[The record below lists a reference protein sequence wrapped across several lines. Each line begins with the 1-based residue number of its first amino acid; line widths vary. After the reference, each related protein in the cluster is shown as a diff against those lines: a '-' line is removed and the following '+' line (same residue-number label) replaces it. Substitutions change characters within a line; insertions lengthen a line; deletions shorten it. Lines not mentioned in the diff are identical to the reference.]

1 MYSIKPQSKSNGT
14 GGYLDH
20 LFDDKPKEPQPA
32 PEPLIDSTRLRK
44 DLSSSVYTKAEENKK
59 KKFPYVYGPKLPQ
72 LEPRHLYSV
81 SSDNE
86 SVNLTLVEHPNQ
98 PTIPKSIPKRDKRQ
112 TKDSTKIK
120 GKLSALNEKQDT
132 LINRTT
138 TYNQIYPK
146 DSEKKISKDINPITK
161 PVYKLWG
168 KFKNDKDL
176 KNGKKVQY
184 AASVPKT
191 PIWQRFTS
199 KENSKDSSNDADIQ
213 ENLSG
218 LGDIDPDT
226 HNNELNKTRTNEE
239 VDADIQE
246 NLSGLGDIDP
256 DTHNNELNKTRTNEE
271 VDADIQENLS
281 GLGDIDPDT
290 HNNELNKTRTNEE
303 VDADIQENIK
313 GIDGGVDTEAIDGG
327 VDTEAIDAAEGAV
340 EVPSKSDDVIAENLV
355 DNAKKDTSAVID
367 TEALEDADGA
377 VELQSENVIDDDAIE
392 AADGAVEVEN
402 FVPNDVE
409 VDESLVKQIS
419 NTIDTDA
426 LEAADGAVENDEAD
440 DVKSKISYNPIFFIN
455 KKSNKKIQ
463 KSFESPLQAVSSKFK
478 NLVSYKDK
486 KSLTNSDNIKEVD
499 ELQQKQDSNTEKIAI
514 LTDEIIELQEQCQ
527 PLHFKKLDE
536 LERQNQLKKF
546 HHKVDLYK
554 HEQAKLQIE
563 KKKIEKERRH
573 KGREYNREMRSNI
586 RKQRQLQK
594 TKRDLKKEQLRSLRR
609 HQRKVNHFNEMK
621 KKFVT
626 DVESETFEAP
636 EFADDESEEF
646 IQPVES
652 VVSTKQEKAEPA
664 EGEDDVEEQKF
675 TKEFIEPDT
684 PEQYEEKINGI
695 GKEFDFISNEPL
707 ITHEEEKELTNL
719 KREINAKKEE
729 INKISEN
736 LNSNNEIINSKLA
749 VISDFKPPVETKSNS
764 ILSNIKTPL
773 LSTNF
778 KTINKDF
785 TILTDDEFVLSD
797 PSEISATPEYVEGK
811 SSDESH
817 LSTEKISSSDIGE
830 ETDSEDEG
838 TAIDQVPAGY
848 KGVLPQRGFLRS
860 VNHDSGNAKHLAF
873 AKVPDVYDSWVIK
886 EGTEGDHVAKGF
898 KGVLPQNKY
907 LDSVNFDKSSG
918 AHLKNAKVP
927 EIYDTWAQKDGNL
940 KSIKSNAFTEY
951 TEEDIVTVPSGY
963 KLNEKVL

>member
-20 LFDDKPKEPQPA
+20 LFDDKPKESQPA

-199 KENSKDSSNDADIQ
+199 KENAKDSSNDADIQ

-246 NLSGLGDIDP
+246 N
-256 DTHNNELNKTRTNEE
+256 
-271 VDADIQENLS
+271 
-281 GLGDIDPDT
+281 
-290 HNNELNKTRTNEE
+290 
-303 VDADIQENIK
+303 IK
-313 GIDGGVDTEAIDGG
+313 GVDGGVDTEAIDGG

-440 DVKSKISYNPIFFIN
+440 DAVENDEADDVKSKISYNPIFFIN

-486 KSLTNSDNIKEVD
+486 KSLTNSDNIKEVG

-652 VVSTKQEKAEPA
+652 VVSTKQEKAELA

-719 KREINAKKEE
+719 KSEINAKKEE

-785 TILTDDEFVLSD
+785 TVLTDDEFVLSD

-927 EIYDTWAQKDGNL
+927 EIYDTWAQKDDNL

>member
-20 LFDDKPKEPQPA
+20 LFDDKPKESQPA

-199 KENSKDSSNDADIQ
+199 KENAKDSSNDADIQ

-226 HNNELNKTRTNEE
+226 HNNELNKTRTNE
-239 VDADIQE
+239 
-246 NLSGLGDIDP
+246 G
-256 DTHNNELNKTRTNEE
+256 
-271 VDADIQENLS
+271 
-281 GLGDIDPDT
+281 
-290 HNNELNKTRTNEE
+290 

-313 GIDGGVDTEAIDGG
+313 GVVGGVDTEAIDGG
-327 VDTEAIDAAEGAV
+327 VDTEAIDGAEGAV

-377 VELQSENVIDDDAIE
+377 VELQSENVIDNDAIE

-426 LEAADGAVENDEAD
+426 LEAADGAVENDEADDAVENDEAD

-486 KSLTNSDNIKEVD
+486 KSLTNSDNIKEVG

-652 VVSTKQEKAEPA
+652 VVSTKQEKAELA

-785 TILTDDEFVLSD
+785 TVLTDDEFVLSD

-927 EIYDTWAQKDGNL
+927 KIYDTWAQKDDNL

>member
-20 LFDDKPKEPQPA
+20 LFDDKPKESQPA

-199 KENSKDSSNDADIQ
+199 KENAKDSSNDADIQ

-246 NLSGLGDIDP
+246 N
-256 DTHNNELNKTRTNEE
+256 
-271 VDADIQENLS
+271 
-281 GLGDIDPDT
+281 
-290 HNNELNKTRTNEE
+290 
-303 VDADIQENIK
+303 IK
-313 GIDGGVDTEAIDGG
+313 GVDGGVDTEAIDGG

-377 VELQSENVIDDDAIE
+377 VELQSENVIDNDAIE

-426 LEAADGAVENDEAD
+426 LEAADGAVENDEADDAVENDEAD

-486 KSLTNSDNIKEVD
+486 KSLTNSDNIKEVG

-652 VVSTKQEKAEPA
+652 VVSTKQEKAELA

-785 TILTDDEFVLSD
+785 TVLTDDEFVLSD

-927 EIYDTWAQKDGNL
+927 KIYDTWAQKDDNL

>member
-20 LFDDKPKEPQPA
+20 LFDDKPKESQPA

-246 NLSGLGDIDP
+246 N
-256 DTHNNELNKTRTNEE
+256 
-271 VDADIQENLS
+271 
-281 GLGDIDPDT
+281 
-290 HNNELNKTRTNEE
+290 
-303 VDADIQENIK
+303 IK

-402 FVPNDVE
+402 FVPNGVE

-486 KSLTNSDNIKEVD
+486 KSLTNSDNIKEVG

>member
-20 LFDDKPKEPQPA
+20 LFDDKPKESQPA

-199 KENSKDSSNDADIQ
+199 KENAKDSSNDADIQ

-246 NLSGLGDIDP
+246 N
-256 DTHNNELNKTRTNEE
+256 
-271 VDADIQENLS
+271 
-281 GLGDIDPDT
+281 
-290 HNNELNKTRTNEE
+290 
-303 VDADIQENIK
+303 IK
-313 GIDGGVDTEAIDGG
+313 GVDGGVDTEAIDGG

-377 VELQSENVIDDDAIE
+377 VELQSENVIDNDAIE

-426 LEAADGAVENDEAD
+426 LEAADGAVENDEADDAVENDEAD

-486 KSLTNSDNIKEVD
+486 KSLTNSDNIKEVG

-652 VVSTKQEKAEPA
+652 VVSTKQEKAELA

-785 TILTDDEFVLSD
+785 TVLTDDEFVLSD

-927 EIYDTWAQKDGNL
+927 EIYDTWAQKDDNL

>member
-20 LFDDKPKEPQPA
+20 LFDDKPKESQPA

-199 KENSKDSSNDADIQ
+199 KENAKDSSNDADIQ

-246 NLSGLGDIDP
+246 N
-256 DTHNNELNKTRTNEE
+256 
-271 VDADIQENLS
+271 
-281 GLGDIDPDT
+281 
-290 HNNELNKTRTNEE
+290 
-303 VDADIQENIK
+303 IK
-313 GIDGGVDTEAIDGG
+313 GVDGGVDTEAIDGG

-440 DVKSKISYNPIFFIN
+440 EADDVKSKISYNPIFFIN

-486 KSLTNSDNIKEVD
+486 KSLTNSDNIKEVG

-652 VVSTKQEKAEPA
+652 VVSTKQEKAELA

-785 TILTDDEFVLSD
+785 TVLTDDEFVLSD

-927 EIYDTWAQKDGNL
+927 EIYDTWAQKDDNL

>member
-20 LFDDKPKEPQPA
+20 LFDDKPKESQPA

-199 KENSKDSSNDADIQ
+199 KENAKDSSNDADIQ

-246 NLSGLGDIDP
+246 N
-256 DTHNNELNKTRTNEE
+256 
-271 VDADIQENLS
+271 
-281 GLGDIDPDT
+281 
-290 HNNELNKTRTNEE
+290 
-303 VDADIQENIK
+303 IK
-313 GIDGGVDTEAIDGG
+313 GVDGGVDTEAIDGG

-377 VELQSENVIDDDAIE
+377 VELQSENVIDNDAIE

-486 KSLTNSDNIKEVD
+486 KSLTNSDNIKEVG

-652 VVSTKQEKAEPA
+652 VVSTKQEKAELA

-719 KREINAKKEE
+719 KSEINAKKEE

-785 TILTDDEFVLSD
+785 TVLTDDEFVLSD

-927 EIYDTWAQKDGNL
+927 KIYDTWAQKDDNL